1 MKLRVNWQRFFL
13 IFALTQ
19 IVLFASGCTAAWITA
34 AQGLVPL
41 ISSGV
46 SAILSF
52 VLALQGKTLT
62 AEQAGGIQKIA
73 GDVNTQLTNLGT
85 LLNDAAQNAT
95 AGIVSQIQAVLSGIT
110 ANLQSILTG
119 FNVTDPATTSKLTE
133 FVQLAIAAV
142 GAVLTV
148 VSGVGILLPHASSMS
163 QQALENSDKAAAA
176 SLAHAKQSLQEA
188 YQVTRNTPTASAEV
202 NEALLAT
209 PENLQ

>member
-41 ISSGV
+41 ISGGV

-62 AEQAGGIQKIA
+62 TEQTAGIQKITA
-73 GDVNTQLTNLGT
+73 DVNTQLTNLST
-85 LLNDAAQNAT
+85 LLADAAKNAT
-95 AGIVSQIQAVLSGIT
+95 AGIVSQIQSVLSGIT
-110 ANLQSILTG
+110 ANLQSILSG

-142 GAVLTV
+142 GAILTV
-148 VSGVGILLPHASSMS
+148 VNGVGVLLPHMGNLS
-163 QQALENSDKAAAA
+163 QQALEDGDKHAATF
-176 SLAHAKQSLQEA
+176 LGNAKQGIEQA
-188 YQVTRNTPTASAEV
+188 YSVARNTPTASVEV

-209 PENLQ
+209 PEKLQ